1 METKKFSSK
10 YVYQG
15 NKELFDKDIDKLKT
29 NISKKDWLFKRN
41 KNHYYFYQST
51 STRGYLKVD
60 VKLSISELSKDE
72 LTIELTPCIS
82 GGVLFVIGLLI
93 PVNFLLIF
101 INTQNE
107 NFNSIKYFYPVG
119 AAMLVIVYFVILF
132 NFYNAIK
139 EIIIKALKLK
149 AVK

>member
-51 STRGYLKVD
+51 
-60 VKLSISELSKDE
+60 
-72 LTIELTPCIS
+72 TIELTPCIS

-119 AAMLVIVYFVILF
+119 AVMLVIVYFVILF